1 MKCMLSTALFREI
14 LLMQEMD
21 ADALEQT
28 LLSYMKKQQV
38 SAMRKSA
45 AAKRCHRQR
54 KSWAAFE
61 ANLTDR
67 QFRRYFRMP
76 RECFRELC
84 NKIEENVGEAQFKS
98 EAYLRNL
105 KQSTDIRDKKK
116 ISIMKC
122 HDKSTGGFISGEVKL
137 ALTLRILAGGS
148 YLDLALLFDTSS
160 SHAYAIFHDVIQK
173 WICDNKLVKISGID
187 YVNDEERLNEV
198 ATVFARRSNGLLAG
212 CIGAIDGW
220 LVKIIRPSLKDNVK
234 YPGTFFSR
242 KGFFALNVVAIVDR
256 NKKVVYR
263 VIQSRGAEHDST
275 AFKHTKLY
283 KWLEENAEKLKDAG
297 FYFIGDSAYSLKS
310 FLLTPYDNV
319 CHGSDEDNY
328 NFFHSASRI
337 CVECAFGEIDLRW
350 GILWR
355 RLSFSL
361 AHNIKV
367 VDATMRLHNFI
378 VDYRLAHQVR
388 SGMDELEISLFTDD
402 CRRFLATEMNVG
414 SFGVAGGENEV
425 RRDSEGNI
433 SRGGRPR
440 RHDVEL
446 TNMGRRIRDALRDK
460 IKSGGH
466 VRPPTNWFR
475 DNNRFM
481 GS

>member
-1 MKCMLSTALFREI
+1 MKGMLSTVLFHEL

-21 ADALEQT
+21 ADALEKT
-28 LLSYMKKQQV
+28 LLSYMKKQKV
-38 SAMRKSA
+38 SAIRKSA
-45 AAKRCHRQR
+45 ARNRRHRQR
-54 KSWAAFE
+54 KSWASFE

-67 QFRRYFRMP
+67 QFRRYFRMS
-76 RECFRELC
+76 RECFRDLC
-84 NKIEENVGEAQFKS
+84 HKIEHNVGEAQFKS

-105 KQSTDIRDKKK
+105 KQSTDVGDKKK

-122 HDKSTGGFISGEVKL
+122 HEESTGGFISGEVKL

-160 SHAYAIFHDVIQK
+160 SHAYAIFHDVIKK
-173 WICDNKLVKISGID
+173 WICDDKLVKISGID
-187 YVNDEERLNEV
+187 YVNDEERLSEV

-220 LVKIIRPSLKDNVK
+220 LVKIIKPRLKDGVK
-234 YPGTFFSR
+234 NPGSFYSR
-242 KGFFALNVVAIVDR
+242 KGFYALNVVAIVDR

-283 KWLEENAEKLKDAG
+283 KWLEDNAEQLKDAG

-319 CHGSDEDNY
+319 LHGTDEDNY

-355 RLSFSL
+355 RLSFTL

-378 VDYRLAHQVR
+378 VDYRLAHQVL
-388 SGMDELEISLFTDD
+388 SGMDELERSLFDDD
-402 CRRFLATEMNVG
+402 CRRFLATETNVG
-414 SFGVAGGENEV
+414 SFGVAGGEQEV
-425 RRDSEGNI
+425 RRDADGNV

-440 RHDVEL
+440 KLDSQL
-446 TNMGRRIRDALRDK
+446 TDMGKRIRNALRDK
-460 IKSGGH
+460 IRSGGH

-481 GS
+481 GN